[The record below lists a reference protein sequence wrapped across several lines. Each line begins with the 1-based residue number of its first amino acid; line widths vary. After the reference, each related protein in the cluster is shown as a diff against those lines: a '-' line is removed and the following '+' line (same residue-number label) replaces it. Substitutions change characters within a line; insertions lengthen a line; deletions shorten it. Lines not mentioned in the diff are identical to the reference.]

1 MLKFVVVAC
10 RRQDWSREQFRRYV
24 EEVHGAL
31 ALAIP
36 GVRRYVQN
44 FTMPDERR
52 RPPWDA
58 VIEFWFDD
66 ALSMEAAWQSAEGRR
81 ATLDNAN
88 CMDMERTAWSVVD
101 EVVVRPGSRGLAG

>member
-1 MLKFVVVAC
+1 MLKFVVVAY
-10 RRQDWSREQFRRYV
+10 RRPDWSPGQFRRYF
-24 EEVHGAL
+24 EEVHGPL

-44 FTMPDERR
+44 FAMPDERR

-66 ALSMEAAWQSAEGRR
+66 APSMEAAWQSAAGRR
-81 ATLDNAN
+81 ATADNAN
-88 CMDMERTAWSVVD
+88 CMDMERTAWSVVQ
-101 EVVVRPGSRGLAG
+101 EVVVRDG